1 MRTITLAACALVL
14 TGAAEASAQ
23 GYPPSQRQIIAQN
36 VARTRIEIEYGRPVA
51 RGREL
56 WGKLV
61 PWDSIWHP
69 GADSA
74 SRMSFDHDIIVE
86 GKTLK
91 AGEYTLW
98 LIPRDGKPWTVIF
111 SRAAHVFHKP
121 YPGAGDDVLRV
132 DVNPETASHV
142 ESMTIDFPAV
152 LRDEATLRIQW
163 GTTAVPIH
171 LKAPW
176 KPE

>member
-51 RGREL
+51 RGRDL

-74 SRMSFDHDIIVE
+74 TKLTIDHDIVVD
-86 GKTLK
+86 GKPLK
-91 AGEYTLW
+91 AGAYSLW
-98 LIPRDGKPWTVIF
+98 LIAHDG
-111 SRAAHVFHKP
+111 
-121 YPGAGDDVLRV
+121 
-132 DVNPETASHV
+132 
-142 ESMTIDFPAV
+142 
-152 LRDEATLRIQW
+152 
-163 GTTAVPIH
+163 
-171 LKAPW
+171 
-176 KPE
+176 